1 MAFIEISSLRW
12 AVQPDVW
19 VLTLYAYDVRYA
31 CRLALSSRRM
41 DVLLA
46 TKENPMATP
55 AAPVPTPRVPLSRE
69 RVLRAAI
76 ALADQGGIESLT
88 MRGLG
93 RELGVE
99 AMSLYNHVRS
109 KDDILDGIVDL
120 VLGDI
125 DVPGLGTPWKAAMR
139 QRALS
144 AHAVL
149 LAHPWAA
156 VLIMSRYNI
165 GPGMTRY
172 LDATLGRLR
181 EGGFSIEGALDAWNT
196 LDSHLYGFTL
206 QELNLPFEADE
217 APQVSAEVLGQLSAD
232 QFPHV
237 TEVIGHVMVS
247 GRREDFTFG
256 LELILDGLEQ
266 RLALR

>member
-1 MAFIEISSLRW
+1 LYVRKVEEVRMAARSRSNAKRRS
-12 AVQPDVW
+12 P
-19 VLTLYAYDVRYA
+19 LT
-31 CRLALSSRRM
+31 
-41 DVLLA
+41 
-46 TKENPMATP
+46 
-55 AAPVPTPRVPLSRE
+55 RV

-76 ALADQGGIESLT
+76 ELADQNGIDTLT
-88 MRGLG
+88 MRRLG
-93 RELGVE
+93 QELGVE
-99 AMSLYNHVRS
+99 AMSLYNHVAN

-125 DVPGLGTPWKAAMR
+125 DVPPTGTPWKTAMR

-144 AHAVL
+144 AHAIL

-156 VLIMSRYNI
+156 LLIMSRFNI

-206 QELNLPFEADE
+206 QKLNLPFKVEE
-217 APQVSAEVLGQLSAD
+217 SQQVSADVLVQLPANE
-232 QFPHV
+232 FPHV
-237 TEVIGHVMVS
+237 VEVITHVMRS
-247 GRREDFTFG
+247 GREESFEFG
-256 LELILDGLEQ
+256 LDLILDGLEKKLRAQ
-266 RLALR
+266 RRLRPTAPK